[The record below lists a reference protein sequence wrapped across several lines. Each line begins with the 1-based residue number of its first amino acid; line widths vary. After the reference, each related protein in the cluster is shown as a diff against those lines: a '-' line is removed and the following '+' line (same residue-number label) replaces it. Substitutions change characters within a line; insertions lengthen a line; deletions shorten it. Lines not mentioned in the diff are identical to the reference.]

1 MNELPLSV
9 LFISLIILLII
20 SGFFSGSE
28 TSLMSLNRYRLRH
41 LVNKNNPGAKRA
53 QRLLDSPDRLI
64 GLILLGNN
72 LVNILAASIAT
83 IIGLRLGQ
91 DSGVAI
97 ATIALTFVVL
107 IYSEVTPKTLAARN
121 PERFAFPASIILEPL
136 VKLMSPFVNTIN
148 FITKLNFKLF
158 GIDSEQTQSDHLS
171 SEELRTIVDE
181 AGKLIPKGH
190 QDMLLSILD
199 LEKVTVDDIM
209 VPRNEIIGIDL
220 SDDWDVILNQ
230 LKTSSHTRLAVF
242 EGDIENFRGFVHM
255 RNMIPLILGKNSNKE
270 DFIKRLRKPYFIPEN
285 VSLHTQLSNFQKEKH
300 RIGIVVNEYGD
311 IQGLVTLEDILE
323 EIVGEFTTDPAQLS
337 RDIKQQEDGSFIV
350 DASISIREINKAFN
364 WSLNIAGPKT
374 LNGLITE
381 YLEYLPE
388 PGTSLRLDNYPI
400 EILQTTSNTVKTVL
414 IILNETNS
422 DSKEPVTP
430 N

>member
-1 MNELPLSV
+1 LNELPLSV
-9 LFISLIILLII
+9 LFVSLIILLII
-20 SGFFSGSE
+20 SAFFSGSE

-41 LVNKNNPGAKRA
+41 MANKNNPGAKRA
-53 QRLLDSPDRLI
+53 QQLLEQPEHLI

-97 ATIALTFVVL
+97 ATIILTFVVL
-107 IYSEVTPKTLAARN
+107 IYAEVTPKTLAARN
-121 PERFAFPASIILEPL
+121 PERFAFPASVILKPL
-136 VKLMSPFVNTIN
+136 LVLMSPFISSIN
-148 FITKLNFKLF
+148 FITKLNFKLLR
-158 GIDSEQTQSDHLS
+158 IPTDQISSDHLS
-171 SEELRTIVDE
+171 PEELRTVVNE
-181 AGKLIPKGH
+181 AGNLIPKNH
-190 QDMLLSILD
+190 QDMLLGILD

-220 SDDWDVILNQ
+220 TDEWEVILNQ

-242 EGDIENFRGFVHM
+242 EGDIDKIRGFVHM
-255 RNMIPLILGKNSNKE
+255 RNVIPLILGQNSNKE
-270 DFIKRLRKPYFIPEN
+270 DFINRLRKPYFIPEN

-300 RIGIVVNEYGD
+300 RIGVVVNEYGD

-323 EIVGEFTTDPAQLS
+323 EIVGEFTSDPSQLS
-337 RDIKQQEDGSFIV
+337 VDIKKQEDGSFII

-364 WSLNIAGPKT
+364 WKLNIDGPKT

-381 YLEYLPE
+381 YLEYIPE
-388 PGTSLRLDNYPI
+388 PGTSLRLQDYPI

-414 IILNETNS
+414 IIVEENNNNTEITPTTN
-422 DSKEPVTP
+422 
-430 N
+430 

>member
-1 MNELPLSV
+1 MNDLPLSV

-41 LVNKNNPGAKRA
+41 LANKNNPGAKRA
-53 QRLLDSPDRLI
+53 QRLLEKPERLI

-97 ATIALTFVVL
+97 ATIVLTFVVL

-121 PERFAFPASIILEPL
+121 PERFAFPASYILRPL
-136 VKLMSPFVNTIN
+136 LKLMSPFISAIN
-148 FITKLNFKLF
+148 VITKLNFKLF
-158 GIDSEQTQSDHLS
+158 GISTEKMESDNLS
-171 SEELRTIVDE
+171 AEELHTIVNE
-181 AGKLIPKGH
+181 AGDLIPKGH

-220 SDDWDVILNQ
+220 TDEWDVILNQ

-242 EGDIENFRGFVHM
+242 DRNIDKIRGFVHM
-255 RNMIPLILGKNSNKE
+255 RNMIPLILGQNSNKE
-270 DFIKRLRKPYFIPEN
+270 DFIKRLSKPYFIPEN

-300 RIGIVVNEYGD
+300 RIGVVVNEYGD

-323 EIVGEFTTDPAQLS
+323 EIVGEFTSDPAQLS
-337 RDIKQQEDGSFIV
+337 RDIKKQENGSFII
-350 DASISIREINKAFN
+350 DASISVREMNKAFN
-364 WSLNIAGPKT
+364 WNLSIDGPKT

-381 YLEYLPE
+381 YLEYIPE
-388 PGTSLRLDNYPI
+388 PGTSLRLENYPI
-400 EILQTTSNTVKTVL
+400 EILQTTSNTIKTIL
-414 IILNETNS
+414 IINDENNIHMEKST
-422 DSKEPVTP
+422 DPK
-430 N
+430 

>member
-41 LVNKNNPGAKRA
+41 LANKNNPGAKRA
-53 QRLLDSPDRLI
+53 QRLLEKPERLI

-72 LVNILAASIAT
+72 LVNIFAASIAT

-91 DSGVAI
+91 DSGVAV
-97 ATIALTFVVL
+97 ATIILTFVVL

-121 PERFAFPASIILEPL
+121 PERFAFPATYILNPL
-136 VKLMSPFVNTIN
+136 LKLMSPFINAIN

-158 GIDSEQTQSDHLS
+158 GISTDQMQSDHLS

-181 AGKLIPKGH
+181 SGKLIPKGH

-209 VPRNEIIGIDL
+209 VPRNEIIGIDI
-220 SDDWDVILNQ
+220 SDEWQVILNQ

-242 EGDIENFRGFVHM
+242 DGEVENINGFVHM
-255 RNMIPLILGKNSNKE
+255 RNMIPLILGQQSNKE
-270 DFIKRLRKPYFIPEN
+270 DFIKRVRKPYFIPEN

-300 RIGIVVNEYGD
+300 RIGLVVNEYGD

-337 RDIKQQEDGSFIV
+337 RDIKKQDDGSFII
-350 DASISIREINKAFN
+350 DASISVREVNKAFN
-364 WSLNIAGPKT
+364 WNLNIDGPKT

-381 YLEYLPE
+381 YLEYIPE
-388 PGTSLRLDNYPI
+388 PGTSLRLQNYPI
-400 EILQTTSNTVKTVL
+400 EILQTTSNTIKTVL
-414 IILNETNS
+414 IVIDKNEPAPD
-422 DSKEPVTP
+422 DSASPD
-430 N
+430 